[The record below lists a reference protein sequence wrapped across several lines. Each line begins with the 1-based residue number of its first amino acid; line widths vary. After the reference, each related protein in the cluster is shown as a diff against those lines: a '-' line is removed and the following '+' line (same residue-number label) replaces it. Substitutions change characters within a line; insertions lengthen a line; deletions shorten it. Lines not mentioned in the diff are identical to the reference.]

1 MNGGTN
7 IALAVQKAGQLLKP
21 LGPRTRR
28 VLALLTDGR
37 IDSHQVGRRSGTGR
51 LVLCRHA
58 RHASVTARAPGSCAD
73 VP

>member
-21 LGPRTRR
+21 LGPRTHR

-37 IDSHQVGRRSGTGR
+37 IDSHQVGGRWYRLCQGR
-51 LVLCRHA
+51 LQLLAGLCR
-58 RHASVTARAPGSCAD
+58 RPPCGMLRRP
-73 VP
+73 